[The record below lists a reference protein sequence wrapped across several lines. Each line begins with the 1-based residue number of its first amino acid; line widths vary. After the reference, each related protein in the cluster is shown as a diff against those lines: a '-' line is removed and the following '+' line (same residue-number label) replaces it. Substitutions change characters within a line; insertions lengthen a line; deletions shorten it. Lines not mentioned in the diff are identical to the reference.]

1 MMLRLLATGL
11 QQRGLAVP
19 AAAVEAVRPGAP
31 ATCALE
37 HKRALVASVLGHG
50 GPVLLWQLAA
60 GIDRLAGTPL
70 YQAMAGAPAPH
81 ELVARWQ
88 RLERY
93 LHAWHRI
100 ALVDSAP
107 RTVSLLHH
115 APGRPQPPLVV
126 ETLLVFGVLGACLR
140 LVGARGLTVGVAGMA
155 PRDVEHLDEA
165 MLSAA
170 AVGPWRF
177 VWKAEAPGPRIAC
190 SDEAP
195 PAGWPEIARRVS
207 RAVAADPAGRHTVA
221 TLAASLATSGRSLQ
235 RELERHGY
243 TLSGL
248 MAELRS
254 RAAARWLADTDET
267 SAHVGFACGF
277 ADQAHF
283 TRAFTRAVGVPP
295 ARYRQL
301 LRG

>member
-19 AAAVEAVRPGAP
+19 PAAVQAVRPGAP

-37 HKRALVASVLGHG
+37 HKRALVASVLAHG
-50 GPVLLWQLAA
+50 GASLLWQLAG

-107 RTVSLLHH
+107 GTVSLLHH
-115 APGRPQPPLVV
+115 APGRPQPPLAV
-126 ETLLVFGVLGACLR
+126 ETLLVFGVLSACLR
-140 LVGARGLTVGVAGMA
+140 LAGARGLSVSVAGMA
-155 PRDVEHLDEA
+155 ACEVEQVDEA
-165 MLSAA
+165 MLSTA

-177 VWKAEAPGPRIAC
+177 AWHDEAPGPRVASI
-190 SDEAP
+190 DEAP
-195 PAGWPEIARRVS
+195 PAAWPEIARRVS
-207 RAVAADPAGRHTVA
+207 RAVAADLAGRHTVA
-221 TLAASLATSGRSLQ
+221 TLATSLATSGRSLQ
-235 RELERHGY
+235 RELGRHGY

-254 RAAARWLADTDET
+254 RAAARWLAETDEA
-267 SAHVGFACGF
+267 SAHVGFACGY